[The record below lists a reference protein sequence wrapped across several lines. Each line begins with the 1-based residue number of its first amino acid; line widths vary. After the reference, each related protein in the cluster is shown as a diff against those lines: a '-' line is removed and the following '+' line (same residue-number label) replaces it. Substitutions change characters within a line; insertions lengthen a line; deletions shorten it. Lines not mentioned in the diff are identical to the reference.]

1 MHRHDTCSM
10 LGQLAAT
17 RIRLK
22 SSVMAR
28 RFFGGAA
35 WSGASAMVSSGISLI
50 SMMLVA
56 RLLGKET
63 YGQFVM
69 VQSTLGMMGVFAGF
83 GIGATA
89 TRYVAEL
96 RLRDAARLSRIL
108 ALTGY
113 VVLIS
118 GALIAVVLAVLS
130 DWIAQ
135 HLLHTAELATPLTIA
150 ALSVFF
156 AALDAYQKSILIG
169 LEAMRSFAI
178 STIAGALSSV
188 PVMLLAA
195 HWYGLNGAAAAMGL
209 ITLLQAAISRVQMS
223 RQLKQAGIARNPD
236 QCWKEWPVLRDFA
249 VPALLGALLVVPP
262 NWACQ
267 AILANTPQGYAEVA
281 LLGVA
286 MQWFNAVM
294 FLPTVAGRVVLPMLT
309 ERLTAG
315 SKQQA
320 AKVLKLAIVCNLAVA
335 LPVAAGI
342 ILASHWILAA
352 YGAQFAEGWKVLDVA
367 VLVAVLDVGAAPV
380 WQVVAAANRM
390 WAGLPM
396 NFFWALVYLSASWY
410 WAQYGAVGIIS
421 AMGLAY
427 LLQSIWVVWY
437 ATRHLG
443 DLNAG

>member
-1 MHRHDTCSM
+1 M

-22 SSVMAR
+22 DSVLAR
-28 RFFGGAA
+28 RFLGGAA
-35 WSGASAMVSSGISLI
+35 WSGIGAVVSSGISLL

-63 YGQFVM
+63 FGQFVV
-69 VQSTLGMMGVFAGF
+69 VQSTLGMMGVFAGL

-108 ALTGY
+108 ALTEY
-113 VVLIS
+113 VELIS
-118 GALIAVVLAVLS
+118 GALVAVVLAALS

-135 HLLHTAELATPLTIA
+135 HLLHTAELATPMKIA

-156 AALDAYQKSILIG
+156 SAQDAYQKSILIG

-178 STIAGALSSV
+178 GTIISALSSV

-195 HWYGLNGAAAAMGL
+195 HWYGLNGAAWAMGL
-209 ITLLQAAISRVQMS
+209 VSLLQAAISRVQMS

-249 VPALLGALLVVPP
+249 LPALLGGLLTVPP

-286 MQWFNAVM
+286 MQWFNAVT
-294 FLPTVAGRVVLPMLT
+294 FLPAIAGRVVLPILT
-309 ERLTAG
+309 ERLAAG

-320 AKVLKLAIVCNLAVA
+320 AKVLKLAIACNLAVA
-335 LPVAAGI
+335 LPVTAGI

-352 YGAQFAEGWKVLDVA
+352 YGAQFAEGWKALDVA
-367 VLVAVLDVGAAPV
+367 ALVAILVVGVAPV
-380 WQVVAAANRM
+380 GHVMAAANRM
-390 WAGLPM
+390 WVGMPPHL
-396 NFFWALVYLSASWY
+396 FWTLTYLCAAWY

-421 AMGLAY
+421 AMGLAH
-427 LLQSIWVVWY
+427 LLHSIWVVWY
-437 ATRHLG
+437 SIRHIG
-443 DLNAG
+443 DLDAGAR